1 VLAQPHDCA
10 VIRKPPTKRAM
21 KFSMSVYAA
30 EGLQE
35 SLLLVQLVL
44 TRDWSMAASLSREL
58 AVLLVQ
64 HPLEVPVP
72 IDPHS
77 SRALYRQLADQLRSK
92 IYSGELKAGGQLP
105 TERELMEQFD
115 ASRNTVRLALG
126 QLANEGLTV
135 SGRGRGHF
143 VRSSAPLLFLATRSE
158 STDRRATTANDAW
171 TTDVIAQG
179 RTPAQTIEVSI
190 VRPPENVSSL
200 LELEEGETA
209 ALRKRVRT
217 VDGEPNSLSMSY
229 YPMEIVGATE
239 IIQPHDIIRGAN
251 RVLAEAG
258 HDQVRY
264 VDQITARMP
273 MPEEKDV
280 LRIGA
285 GIPVHEH
292 VRVGYDAGGVAVRV
306 AVTVLPAD
314 RHIIQ
319 YELTSA

>member
-1 VLAQPHDCA
+1 
-10 VIRKPPTKRAM
+10 
-21 KFSMSVYAA
+21 
-30 EGLQE
+30 
-35 SLLLVQLVL
+35 
-44 TRDWSMAASLSREL
+44 MA
-58 AVLLVQ
+58 
-64 HPLEVPVP
+64 

-77 SRALYRQLADQLRSK
+77 SRALYRQLADQLRSR
-92 IYSGELKAGGQLP
+92 IYSGELKPGEQLP
-105 TERELMEQFD
+105 TERELMEQYD

-143 VRSSAPLLFLATRSE
+143 VRTSAPLLFLATRSE
-158 STDRRATTANDAW
+158 SPDRRATTANDAW

-190 VRPPENVSSL
+190 VQPPEHVASL
-200 LELEEGETA
+200 LELEEGENA
-209 ALRKRVRT
+209 ALRKRIRT

-229 YPMEIVGATE
+229 YPMSIVATSE
-239 IIQPHDIIRGAN
+239 IIQPQDIVRGAN
-251 RVLAEAG
+251 RVLAEMG

-264 VDQITARMP
+264 RDQITARMP
-273 MPEEKDV
+273 TPYERDM

-292 VRVGYDAGGVAVRV
+292 VRVGFDAEDVPVRV

-319 YELTSA
+319 YELASA

>member
-1 VLAQPHDCA
+1 
-10 VIRKPPTKRAM
+10 
-21 KFSMSVYAA
+21 
-30 EGLQE
+30 
-35 SLLLVQLVL
+35 
-44 TRDWSMAASLSREL
+44 MA
-58 AVLLVQ
+58 
-64 HPLEVPVP
+64 

-92 IYSGELKAGGQLP
+92 IYSGELRPGAQLP
-105 TERELMEQFD
+105 TERELMDQYD

-143 VRSSAPLLFLATRSE
+143 VRTSAPLLFLATRSE

-171 TTDVIAQG
+171 TTDVVSQG

-190 VRPPENVSSL
+190 VRPPENVASL

-209 ALRKRVRT
+209 AMRKRVRT

-229 YPMEIVGATE
+229 YPMSIVGTSE
-239 IIQPHDIIRGAN
+239 IIQPHDIVRGAN
-251 RVLAEAG
+251 RVLAEIG

-264 VDQITARMP
+264 TDQITARMP
-273 MPEEKDV
+273 TPYEQDT

-292 VRVGYDAGGVAVRV
+292 LRVGYDAADIAVRV
-306 AVTVLPAD
+306 AVTILPAD

-319 YELTSA
+319 YELTSAQR

>member
-1 VLAQPHDCA
+1 M
-10 VIRKPPTKRAM
+10 T
-21 KFSMSVYAA
+21 
-30 EGLQE
+30 
-35 SLLLVQLVL
+35 
-44 TRDWSMAASLSREL
+44 
-58 AVLLVQ
+58 
-64 HPLEVPVP
+64 

-92 IYSGELKAGGQLP
+92 IYNGELEPGAQLP
-105 TERELMEQFD
+105 TERELMEQYD

-143 VRSSAPLLFLATRSE
+143 VRASAPLLFLATRSE
-158 STDRRATTANDAW
+158 SSDRRATTANDAW
-171 TTDVIAQG
+171 TTDVVAQG
-179 RTPAQTIEVSI
+179 RVPAQTIEVSI
-190 VRPPENVSSL
+190 VRPPENVASL
-200 LELEEGETA
+200 LELDEGEAT

-217 VDGEPNSLSMSY
+217 VDGEPNSLSLSY
-229 YPMEIVGATE
+229 YPMSIVAATE
-239 IIQPHDIIRGAN
+239 IVQPDDIVRGAN
-251 RVLAEAG
+251 RVLAESG

-264 VDQITARMP
+264 VDQIRARMP
-273 MPEEKDV
+273 TPDERNS
-280 LRIGA
+280 LRVGS

-292 VRVGYDAGGVAVRV
+292 VRVGYDIDGLAVRV